1 MSNAKSWTE
10 NLSLFPRVASV
21 SYASPP
27 QQSYP
32 YNRTQCFYVSNVPY
46 GMMAVQF
53 NYTLAY
59 SYGKGWLVKA
69 A

>member
-1 MSNAKSWTE
+1 MLKAGQKTYP
-10 NLSLFPRVASV
+10 FPLGSPLPLILR
-21 SYASPP
+21 PP
-27 QQSYP
+27 QPYP
-32 YNRTQCFYVSNVPY
+32 YNGTQCFYVSNVPY